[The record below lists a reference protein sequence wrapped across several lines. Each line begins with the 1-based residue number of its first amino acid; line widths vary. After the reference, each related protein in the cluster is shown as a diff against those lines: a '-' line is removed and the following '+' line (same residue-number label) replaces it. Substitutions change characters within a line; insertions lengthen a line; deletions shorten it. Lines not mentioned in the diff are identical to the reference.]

1 MSSLA
6 IIIPCFNEEKR
17 LDRPAITHF
26 AQTHQDIQII
36 FVDDCSFDRTCEIIG
51 TVGSEC
57 RNIELVQLSKNTGK
71 GEAVRQGLIHAAKT
85 EAFTFIG
92 YLDADLST
100 SFEEFYNMYTYASKE
115 NADFIFGSRIKKLG
129 STIQR
134 SNLRH
139 FAGRILVTVIDK
151 RFQLGYYDTQCG
163 AKIFKPY
170 LLKDVLKTPFY
181 TRWFFDIELFLRLRT
196 LDRKYTGIEY
206 PLKKWE
212 NKKGSKLSLLSVAGI
227 SKEIF
232 TLLRKYK

>member
-17 LDRPAITHF
+17 LHKPAITHF

-36 FVDDCSFDRTCEIIG
+36 FVDDGSFDHTSEIIQ
-51 TVGSEC
+51 TIVSEC
-57 RNIELVQLSKNTGK
+57 VNIELVRLSKNAGK

-85 EAFTFIG
+85 RPFTFIG

-115 NADFIFGSRIKKLG
+115 NADFIFAARIKKLG
-129 STIQR
+129 STIER
-134 SNLRH
+134 SHLRH
-139 FAGRILVTVIDK
+139 LVGRVLVSIIDN
-151 RFQLGYYDTQCG
+151 RFRLGYYDTQCG
-163 AKIFKPY
+163 AKIFKSY
-170 LLKDVLKTPFY
+170 LLGAVLKTPFY

-196 LDRKYTGIEY
+196 ENENYSGIEY
-206 PLKKWE
+206 SLKKWE
-212 NKKGSKLSLLSVAGI
+212 NRKGSKLGLRSVAGI

>member
-1 MSSLA
+1 MSSFA

-17 LDRPAITHF
+17 LDKPAISHF

-36 FVDDCSFDRTCEIIG
+36 FVDDGSSDSTSRIVEDIICECG
-51 TVGSEC
+51 
-57 RNIELVQLSKNTGK
+57 NIELVRLEKNVGK

-85 EAFTFIG
+85 QTFTFIG

-100 SFEEFYNMYTYASKE
+100 SFDEFYNMYTCASAE

-129 STIQR
+129 SIIQR
-134 SNLRH
+134 SHLRH
-139 FAGRILVTVIDK
+139 LVGRVLVTILDK

-163 AKIFKPY
+163 AKIFKSY
-170 LLKDVLKTPFY
+170 LLRDVLNTPFY

-212 NKKGSKLSLLSVAGI
+212 NKKGSKLGLASIAGI